1 MSWRRAAPKPA
12 RATARRAEGRP
23 VSAANRTAVR
33 RLLAVAL
40 GASVLLLIALAVL
53 IGRQLSVE
61 ALPPLTAQTTPPD
74 PALIARGAYMAR
86 AGNCAACHTARGG
99 QPYAGGRAIETPF
112 GQVFAGNLTPDPE
125 HGLGRWSADAFW
137 RALHHGQSR
146 DGRLLYPAFPY
157 ASFTQITREDS
168 DALHA
173 FLRSLPPVAQP
184 NRPHALRFPYRTQA
198 ALAVWR
204 ALYFEPGSFQP
215 DPAQPADWNRG
226 AYLVRGLAHCAAC
239 HAPRD
244 ALGGVAAGQE
254 FDGGFMAGQGW
265 YAPSLRSRF
274 EAGLAHWAPQDIV
287 DLLKTGVAHGSAGA
301 AMGPMA
307 EVVFHS
313 TQHLS
318 DADLHAMATHLKSLG
333 RDAEPPPPTAPRA
346 APAQLALGQ
355 RVYEAQCTD
364 CHGAQG
370 EGARQAYPP
379 LAGNRALTL
388 ASPVNPVQAVLNGG
402 FAPATAGN
410 PRPYGMPPYRTL
422 LSDAEIAAVITYVRQ
437 SWGNQAAAVSPLDV
451 QRLR

>member
-1 MSWRRAAPKPA
+1 MN
-12 RATARRAEGRP
+12 
-23 VSAANRTAVR
+23 AANPAVVR

-40 GASVLLLIALAVL
+40 GAALLLLVTLAVL
-53 IGRQLSVE
+53 IVRQLSAE
-61 ALPPLTAQTTPPD
+61 ALPPLTAAPAPAD
-74 PALIARGAYMAR
+74 PALVARGAYLAR

-99 QPYAGGRAIETPF
+99 LPYAGGRGIDTPF
-112 GQVFAGNLTPDPE
+112 GTVFAGNLTPDPE

-157 ASFTQITREDS
+157 TSFTQISREDS

-173 FLRSLPPVAQP
+173 FLRSLPPVAMP

-204 ALYFEPGSFQP
+204 ALYFEPGGFQP
-215 DPAQPADWNRG
+215 DPTQPADWNRG

-244 ALGGVAAGQE
+244 ALGGVAAGRE
-254 FDGGFMAGQGW
+254 FDGGLMAGQGW

-274 EAGLAHWAPQDIV
+274 EAGLADWAAQDIV
-287 DLLKTGVAHGSAGA
+287 DLLKTGVAHGGTGAAKGA

-318 DADLHAMATHLKSLG
+318 DADLRAMARYLRGLG
-333 RDAEPPPPTAPRA
+333 PDAAAPPPAAPRA
-346 APAQLALGQ
+346 ASAQLTLGQ

-388 ASPVNPVQAVLNGG
+388 ASAVNPVQAVLNGG

-422 LSDAEIAAVITYVRQ
+422 LSDAEIAAVITYARQ
-437 SWGNQAAAVSPLDV
+437 SWGNQAAAVSPLEV